1 MKFLV
6 RIEDECT
13 RYKEMPRYEIVYA
26 KSYEEVA
33 RIYDGVLITT
43 SKDVV
48 HFETYETADGYIE
61 IIGL

>member
-1 MKFLV
+1 
-6 RIEDECT
+6 
-13 RYKEMPRYEIVYA
+13 MPRYEIVYA